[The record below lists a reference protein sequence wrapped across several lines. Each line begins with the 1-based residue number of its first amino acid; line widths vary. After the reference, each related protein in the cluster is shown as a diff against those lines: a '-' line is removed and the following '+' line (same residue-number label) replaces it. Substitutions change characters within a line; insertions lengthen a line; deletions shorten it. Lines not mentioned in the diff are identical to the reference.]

1 MRGTN
6 WVFQKSNLCFVFKE
20 LSTAPRY
27 PVQNIF
33 PGGLEKYKHM
43 YFYNKDKQE

>member
-6 WVFQKSNLCFVFKE
+6 WAVKYSSLRFVFKE
-20 LSTAPRY
+20 LSTAPKL

-33 PGGLEKYKHM
+33 PEGLEKYKHM
-43 YFYNKDKQE
+43 YF